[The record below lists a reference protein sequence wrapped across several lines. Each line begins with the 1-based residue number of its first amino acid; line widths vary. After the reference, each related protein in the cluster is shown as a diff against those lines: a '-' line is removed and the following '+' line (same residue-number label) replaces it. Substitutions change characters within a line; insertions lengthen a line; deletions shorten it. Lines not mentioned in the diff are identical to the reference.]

1 MNYIA
6 RNPVRVAQR
15 LPSLLKVRPPAFPSY
30 QPPVGFCQ
38 RRSIHE
44 LYRKTLPV
52 NEATFKGSGLPWNA
66 CRARLFGNM
75 AGPKEPPK
83 PEQPKSEPKLLPD
96 NPTRAEQRRTDWTII
111 KRLLT
116 NVWPKNDWKTRGTVL
131 FGFMLLV
138 SAKVRRSNLVPAQM
152 IT

>member
-1 MNYIA
+1 MNCIVS
-6 RNPVRVAQR
+6 NPIRVAQR
-15 LPSLLKVRPPAFPSY
+15 FPSLLKVRPPPTFPLHKR
-30 QPPVGFCQ
+30 PTGFCQ

-44 LYRKTLPV
+44 LYRRTLPV
-52 NEATFKGSGLPWNA
+52 NEPPFRGPPQSPWNA
-66 CRARLFGNM
+66 CRARLFGHM

-83 PEQPKSEPKLLPD
+83 AEQPKSEPKPPAD

-131 FGFMLLV
+131 FGFVLLV
-138 SAKVRRSNLVPAQM
+138 SAKVRRSNLVAG
-152 IT
+152 